1 MVQDDSNMD
10 FGELFE
16 ASSRQPGDRPLFPG
30 ETVKGKVVLITGDA
44 VFVDY
49 GAKSEGWAELE
60 EFLDEKGQVGVEVGS
75 EVSLAFIEY
84 GPSGTRLGSCL
95 RRTSGGSGGALLRK
109 AYESGITIE
118 GTITGTNKGGLEV
131 TISGTK
137 TFCPVSQIDLTYCE
151 RPEAYVGTT
160 HKFQVIQFEEDG
172 RNIVVSRRA
181 VLQAERMALATKT
194 REHLAVGETFLGRV
208 TRLTPFGAF
217 VDLGGLEGMIHV
229 SEISRSPV
237 KNPGDHLV
245 LDQEVTTKVLSMER
259 DEKGNE
265 RISLSLKA
273 LEPDPWEIGFQFKE
287 GDTISGT
294 VRNLAAYGA
303 FVEVAPGVEGLVHIS
318 EISFKH
324 IHHPKDKL
332 QVDQPVEVKVLE
344 INREQRRISLSVKE
358 AASISDSDQTLAGPQ
373 SETDQSDGPAPKA
386 TISPLAPKVGLITKG
401 VVRSIKTYGYFV
413 DLPELG
419 SHQRGLLH
427 SSQLASS
434 EKGQSKKGI
443 KDGDELQVEII
454 KIDEQGRI
462 SLSQRSILDNQ
473 DRVQF
478 NEYRDSVKETGK
490 FGTMGD
496 LFKKQTKES

>member
-1 MVQDDSNMD
+1 MVHDDSNMD

-16 ASSRQPGDRPLFPG
+16 ASTRQPGDRPLFPG
-30 ETVKGKVVLITGDA
+30 EEVKGKVVLITGDA
-44 VFVDY
+44 VFIDY
-49 GAKSEGWAELE
+49 GSKSEGWAELE
-60 EFLDEKGQVGVEVGS
+60 EFLNEKGEVGI
-75 EVSLAFIEY
+75 EVGMDVTLTFIEY

-95 RRTSGGSGGALLRK
+95 RKTPGGSGGALLRT
-109 AYESGITIE
+109 AYESGVTIE

-160 HKFQVIQFEEDG
+160 QKFQVIQFEEDG

-181 VLQAERMALATKT
+181 VLQAERLALAAKT
-194 REHLAVGETFLGRV
+194 RERLTVGETFPGRV

-217 VDLGGLEGMIHV
+217 VDLGGIEGMIHV
-229 SEISRSPV
+229 SEISRNTV
-237 KNPGDHLV
+237 RNPADHLAI
-245 LDQEVTTKVLSMER
+245 DQEVTAQILSMEK

-273 LEPDPWEIGFQFKE
+273 LEPDPWETGFEFKD
-287 GDTISGT
+287 GDTITGT

-318 EISFKH
+318 EISYKH
-324 IHHPKDKL
+324 IHHPKEKL
-332 QVDQPVEVKVLE
+332 QIDQPVEVKVLE
-344 INREQRRISLSVKE
+344 INRDQHRISLSIKE
-358 AASISDSDQTLAGPQ
+358 ASILSDSEQDQASPPSG
-373 SETDQSDGPAPKA
+373 TDQGTGLSDKEAVM
-386 TISPLAPKVGLITKG
+386 PLTLKVGLITKAI
-401 VVRSIKTYGYFV
+401 VRSIKPYGYFV
-413 DLPELG
+413 DLPDLG

-434 EKGQSKKGI
+434 EKGQIKKGI
-443 KDGDELQVEII
+443 KEGTELQVEII

-462 SLSQRSILDNQ
+462 SLSQKSVLDNQ
-473 DRVQF
+473 DRADY
-478 NEYRDSVKETGK
+478 NEYQDRTKEIGK
-490 FGTMGD
+490 LGTMGD
-496 LFKKQTKES
+496 LFGKFSKK